1 MVLDRLLYLK
11 IYCNYYCSTWGPKYV
26 YYRKKQKTAILYIP
40 NHKIDEPSVERCLW
54 LILSGFYFYFSALP
68 FFVELSF
75 QPSNSNLNFT
85 PAVFDWFQQYWLMLT
100 FPGPLCSKSADLFT
114 FHRWSLHGFRGNN
127 NKNTI
132 FICRMHYVLFA
143 TFLPKNKA
151 QSCIAPTK
159 VRYWRACFT
168 VWQCTRNSAVVSH
181 VLAARRF
188 HLHGVA
194 SRNCLLP
201 TGELTRV
208 NSFA

>member
-1 MVLDRLLYLK
+1 MNRALNDVYDWSCRDFILFFSFALLRWALFPTFQLESELHTGC
-11 IYCNYYCSTWGPKYV
+11 ICLIL
-26 YYRKKQKTAILYIP
+26 AILA
-40 NHKIDEPSVERCLW
+40 DAT
-54 LILSGFYFYFSALP
+54 FSWP
-68 FFVELSF
+68 
-75 QPSNSNLNFT
+75 T
-85 PAVFDWFQQYWLMLT
+85 
-100 FPGPLCSKSADLFT
+100 LF
-114 FHRWSLHGFRGNN
+114 RISRFRGNN
-127 NKNTI
+127 NTNTI
-132 FICRMHYVLFA
+132 FICRMRYVLFA

-159 VRYWRACFT
+159 VRYWRACFM